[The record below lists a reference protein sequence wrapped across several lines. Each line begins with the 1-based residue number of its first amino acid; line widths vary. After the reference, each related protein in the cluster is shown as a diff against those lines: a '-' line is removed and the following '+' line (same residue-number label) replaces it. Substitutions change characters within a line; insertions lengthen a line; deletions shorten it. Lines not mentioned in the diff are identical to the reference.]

1 MLFEEFEHFDM
12 DALPKRPKL
21 RLLAYLI
28 ALFSWLPHKGS
39 ISKIGMKG
47 IKPPY
52 LLLGNHNAFMDINV
66 LSLATFPKPTHYI
79 IAIDGFIGREG
90 LLRHVG
96 GICKRKFTTDTTLI
110 KQIEYC
116 IKKKR
121 IVAMFPEARYS
132 LIGTKA
138 IIPTSV
144 ARLAKH
150 LNVPVVMLEMHGH
163 HINSPFWNLHD
174 RKVKGIEA
182 KLYPIINQ
190 DEIETLSLEE
200 IDDRI
205 QEAFEYDEYYW
216 QKKNRIHITYE
227 GRAEGLHKVLYKCP
241 NCGKEYRMNSKG
253 TRLFCEECG
262 KEWEYT
268 ELGELEAV
276 TGKTEFVHIPDWY
289 EWERDEV
296 RKEVEA
302 GTYHF
307 EGEVHVNMLPNAKA
321 FIPLGNGHLI
331 HDMTGFT
338 LTGEY
343 EGKPYEVKIPA
354 KATYGVHIEYEYLG
368 KYGDCV
374 DLNTLDNT
382 YYTYPHGRDFAVTKF
397 SLATEELFKYY
408 SKKSGLKN

>member
-1 MLFEEFEHFDM
+1 MLFEEFEHYDM
-12 DALPKRPKL
+12 EMLPKRPKL

-39 ISKIGMKG
+39 IQKIGMKG

-66 LSLATFPKPTHYI
+66 LSLATFPHPTHYI

-90 LLRHVG
+90 LLRHIG

-110 KQIEYC
+110 KHIEYC

-182 KLYPIINQ
+182 KLYPILNQ
-190 DEIETLSLEE
+190 DEIASLSLSEVDE
-200 IDDRI
+200 KI
-205 QEAFEYDEYYW
+205 QEAFEYDEYSW
-216 QKKNRIHITYE
+216 QKEHHIHVNYE

-253 TRLFCEECG
+253 IYLYCEQCG
-262 KEWEYT
+262 KKWEYT
-268 ELGELEAV
+268 ELGELKAV
-276 TGKTEFVHIPDWY
+276 EGNTEFSHIPDWY

-302 GTYHF
+302 GTYRF
-307 EGEVHVNMLPNAKA
+307 EGEVHVDMLPNAKA
-321 FIPLGNGHLI
+321 FIHLGNGHLI
-331 HDMTGFT
+331 HDMNGFK

-343 EGKPYEVKIPA
+343 NGKPYEVAIPA

-408 SKKSGLKN
+408 AKKSNL

>member
-1 MLFEEFEHFDM
+1 MLFEEIEHYDM
-12 DALPKRPKL
+12 EMLPKRPKL

-39 ISKIGMKG
+39 IQKIGMKG

-66 LSLATFPKPTHYI
+66 LSLATFPHPTHYI

-90 LLRHVG
+90 LLRHIG

-110 KQIEYC
+110 KHIEYC

-182 KLYPIINQ
+182 KLYPILNQ
-190 DEIETLSLEE
+190 DEIVSLSLSEVDE
-200 IDDRI
+200 KI
-205 QEAFEYDEYYW
+205 QEAFEYDEYSW
-216 QKKNRIHITYE
+216 QKEHHIHVNYE

-253 TRLFCEECG
+253 IYLYCEQCD
-262 KEWEYT
+262 KKWEYT
-268 ELGELEAV
+268 ELGELKAV
-276 TGKTEFVHIPDWY
+276 EGNTEFPHIPDWY

-302 GTYHF
+302 GTYRF
-307 EGEVHVNMLPNAKA
+307 EGEVHVDMLPNAKA
-321 FIPLGNGHLI
+321 FIHLGNGHLI
-331 HDMTGFT
+331 HDMNGFK

-343 EGKPYEVKIPA
+343 NGKPYEIAIPA

-408 SKKSGLKN
+408 AKKSNL

>member
-1 MLFEEFEHFDM
+1 MLFEEFEHYDM
-12 DALPKRPKL
+12 EMLPKRPKL

-39 ISKIGMKG
+39 IQKIGMKG

-66 LSLATFPKPTHYI
+66 LSLATFPHPTHYI

-90 LLRHVG
+90 LLRHIG

-110 KQIEYC
+110 KHIDYC

-182 KLYPIINQ
+182 KLYPILNQ
-190 DEIETLSLEE
+190 DEIASLSLSEVDE
-200 IDDRI
+200 KI
-205 QEAFEYDEYYW
+205 QEAFEYDEYSW
-216 QKKNRIHITYE
+216 QKEHHIHVNYE

-253 TRLFCEECG
+253 IYLYCEQCD
-262 KEWEYT
+262 KKWEYT
-268 ELGELEAV
+268 ELGELKAV
-276 TGKTEFVHIPDWY
+276 EGNTEFPHIPDWY

-302 GTYHF
+302 GTYRF
-307 EGEVHVNMLPNAKA
+307 EDEVHVDMLPNAKA
-321 FIPLGNGHLI
+321 FIHLGNGHLI
-331 HDMTGFT
+331 HDMNGFK

-343 EGKPYEVKIPA
+343 NGKPYEIAIPA

-408 SKKSGLKN
+408 AKKSNL

>member
-1 MLFEEFEHFDM
+1 MFDEFEHFDM
-12 DALPKRPKL
+12 EALPKRPKL
-21 RLLAYLI
+21 KLLAFLI
-28 ALFSWLPHKGS
+28 AIFPVLAHKGT

-66 LSLATFPKPTHYI
+66 LSVASFPRPQHYI
-79 IAIDGFIGREG
+79 VAIDGFIGREA

-96 GICKRKFTTDTTLI
+96 CICKRKFTTDTTLI
-110 KQIEYC
+110 KHIEYC

-132 LIGTKA
+132 LCGTNA

-150 LNVPVVMLEMHGH
+150 LNVPVVMLKMYGH

-174 RKVKGIEA
+174 RKVKGIHA
-182 KLYPIINQ
+182 DLSCLINQ
-190 DEIETLSLEE
+190 DEIEAMDIDE
-200 IDDRI
+200 INERI
-205 QEAFEYDEYYW
+205 QDAFEYDEYAW
-216 QKKNRIHITYE
+216 QKKNKIHIKYE

-241 NCGKEYRMNSKG
+241 HCSKEYRMNSKG
-253 TRLFCEECG
+253 IYLFCEECG
-262 KEWEYT
+262 KKWEYT
-268 ELGELEAV
+268 TLGELKAV
-276 TGKTEFVHIPDWY
+276 EGNTKFPHIPDWY

-307 EGEVHVNMLPNAKA
+307 EGEVHVNMLPNAKK
-321 FIPLGNGHLI
+321 FIPIGNAYLV
-331 HDMTGFT
+331 HDMNGFK
-338 LTGEY
+338 LTGEF
-343 EGKPYEVKIPA
+343 EGKKYEVVLPA
-354 KATYGVHIEYEYLG
+354 KSIYGVHIEYEYLG

-382 YYTYPHGRDFAVTKF
+382 YYVYPHGQDFAVTKF
-397 SLATEELFKYY
+397 SLATEELYKYY
-408 SKKSGLKN
+408 AKNK